1 MQRRDPIELNFEGL
15 EWNKPKD
22 RPQEV
27 DGGNGAICLV
37 IMFTS
42 RVMAFKM
49 SEMAIFLFFPDNI
62 KKLVTVWAISLSKR
76 GRSHQFLAEDGM
88 FNRPWT

>member
-1 MQRRDPIELNFEGL
+1 
-15 EWNKPKD
+15 
-22 RPQEV
+22 
-27 DGGNGAICLV
+27 
-37 IMFTS
+37 MFTS